1 MRTLDTT
8 DAPPIR
14 VLDVLGWAEGLR
26 LVGRAVGLD
35 RRVRWA
41 QASDLLDP
49 APYLRGGELV
59 LVTGLS
65 LRSADE
71 CLRFVRALAP
81 TCPAAIGYAV
91 EVVHDTAPEAL
102 VREANRAGIP
112 VFEVPPTV
120 PFVHFTERLARERLL
135 HRERTENGYLLE
147 LVRTGRARPDALLER
162 ASFLDEGVADLGV
175 TAIPAGDLGTLP
187 LPERAFVGDA
197 GERVV
202 LLHRDSGLPEGYP
215 GRVVCGMSGRGGLAD
230 VPRLI
235 EQALSALD
243 LALRNGLP
251 ATAADLAS
259 VESLARCLPEG
270 YLQPFREYLYEPL
283 ARYDRVHNAG
293 LVETLRVL
301 IHCGGSVAGCARRM
315 YLHPNTV
322 RKRLRR
328 VHALTGKDPAVPTD
342 LAALSLSM
350 PEPVSR

>member
-1 MRTLDTT
+1 MRTLDPTG
-8 DAPPIR
+8 APPIR
-14 VLDVLGWAEGLR
+14 VLDVLGWADGLR
-26 LVGRAVGLD
+26 LVGRPVGLD
-35 RRVRWA
+35 REVRWA

-49 APYLRGGELV
+49 APYLRGAELV

-65 LRSADE
+65 LRSEDE
-71 CLRFVRALAP
+71 CVQFVRALVPA
-81 TCPAAIGYAV
+81 CPAAIGYAV
-91 EVVHDTAPEAL
+91 GVVHDTAPEAL

-135 HRERTENGYLLE
+135 YRERAENGYLLE

-162 ASFLDEGVADLGV
+162 AAFLHDDVTDLGV
-175 TAIPAGDLGTLP
+175 TAVAADSVGRLP
-187 LPERAFVGDA
+187 MPERALVGDL

-202 LLHRDSGLPEGYP
+202 LLYRLSGLPSGYP
-215 GRVVCGMSGRGGLAD
+215 RGVACGISGPGELAD

-243 LALRNGLP
+243 LARRNGVP

-259 VESLARCLPEG
+259 LEALARCLPEG
-270 YLQPFREYLYEPL
+270 YLQPFRRYLYEPL
-283 ARYDRVHNAG
+283 ARYDRVHNAC

-301 IHCGGSVAGCARRM
+301 IRCGGSVTECGRRM
-315 YLHPNTV
+315 FLHPNTV

-328 VHALTGKDPAVPTD
+328 VHVLTGKDPAVPTD
-342 LAALSLSM
+342 LAALSLCL